1 MVWKESLIE
10 LSGQPTMQEINLIL
24 KKRTL
29 SRQWINFLWQVERKA
44 YLYALLYIT
53 TMQDIGVL
61 YIILVKMNVNP
72 RIKIKKVRMI
82 LIYNINSLEN
92 E

>member
-1 MVWKESLIE
+1 
-10 LSGQPTMQEINLIL
+10 
-24 KKRTL
+24 
-29 SRQWINFLWQVERKA
+29 
-44 YLYALLYIT
+44 
-53 TMQDIGVL
+53 MQDIGVL
-61 YIILVKMNVNP
+61 YFILVKMNVNP